1 MSKIL
6 DLIKKYEEVIRYLII
21 GVLTTVVS
29 LIVYYGCTLTFLD
42 PKDALQLQI
51 ANIISWIISVAFA
64 YVTNRVFVFK
74 SKSKDIL
81 KEVISFTGARVV
93 TLLMDMAIMFIFVTQ
108 LNLNDKIFK
117 LVSQVVVIVANYIFS
132 KLFVFKKDNAS
143 EK

>member
-1 MSKIL
+1 MNTITL
-6 DLIKKYEEVIRYLII
+6 NVIFFIVVYLLVFIFC
-21 GVLTTVVS
+21 
-29 LIVYYGCTLTFLD
+29 YF
-42 PKDALQLQI
+42 
-51 ANIISWIISVAFA
+51 FA
-64 YVTNRVFVFK
+64 GKLR

-93 TLLMDMAIMFIFVTQ
+93 TLFMDMAIMFIFVTQ

-117 LVSQVVVIVANYIFS
+117 LVSQVVVIVANYVFS